1 MDLCC
6 INAAISKFFPPQMT
20 HHWKFS
26 AYGSNECNYFY
37 FILTIDC
44 NDAKPAT
51 FPTRSHV
58 LSTVQVVMHEAV
70 PFGYNRTYKH
80 QISDVKV
87 EFRLPRIS
95 IKNVNQ
101 DKIENHY
108 SKLSDMCKSLLLIRS
123 FIASRSVCFL
133 NKVR

>member
-1 MDLCC
+1 MVEMS
-6 INAAISKFFPPQMT
+6 AIT
-20 HHWKFS
+20 
-26 AYGSNECNYFY
+26 
-37 FILTIDC
+37 FILSLQEIVMLRSQLLFRPEVMYCRRSKLLYMKQHRLVTIEH
-44 NDAKPAT
+44 P
-51 FPTRSHV
+51 
-58 LSTVQVVMHEAV
+58 
-70 PFGYNRTYKH
+70 
-80 QISDVKV
+80 ISDVKV

-108 SKLSDMCKSLLLIRS
+108 SKFSDMCKSLLLIRS